1 MVTPSSWTPER
12 TAKALDLW
20 KQGFSAGE
28 ISKLM
33 GGLTRNAVIGKLN
46 RIGAP
51 CRSGM
56 ARNVAA
62 RVNGPKNV
70 DSVWTA
76 QVVREMTRLY
86 VEEGYSTIA
95 IGAQLG
101 ITRQAVA
108 SKLTRLGV
116 RLERINRPRIRPDR
130 PVSTVARPRLIV
142 ADPWASIGPTVSLM
156 ELHSHSC
163 RWPIG
168 EDYCGAKKE
177 RGSYCGHHA
186 AIGYTGI
193 PVMKPKRPHGA
204 ERRG

>member
-1 MVTPSSWTPER
+1 MTPSSWTPER

-28 ISKLM
+28 IANLI
-33 GGLTRNAVIGKLN
+33 GGVTRNAVIGKLN

-51 CRSGM
+51 ARTGQ
-56 ARNVAA
+56 ARNIAA
-62 RVNGPKNV
+62 RINGPKNA
-70 DSVWTA
+70 DPAWTP
-76 QVVREMTRLY
+76 QVVREVTRLY
-86 VEEGYSTIA
+86 LEEGLTTIL
-95 IGAQLG
+95 IGARLG

-116 RLERINRPRIRPDR
+116 RLERINRPKIKPLRE
-130 PVSTVARPRLIV
+130 PVTTPRPRLIV
-142 ADPWASIGPTVSLM
+142 ADPWAPIGPTVDLM
-156 ELHSHSC
+156 DLHSHSC

-168 EDYCGAKKE
+168 EGYCGAEKS

-186 AIGYTGI
+186 AIAYTGF
-193 PVMKPKRPHGA
+193 PALKPNRPHGV

>member
-1 MVTPSSWTPER
+1 MTPSSWTPER
-12 TAKALDLW
+12 TEKALGLW

-28 ISKLM
+28 ISKLL

-51 CRSGM
+51 SRSGT

-70 DSVWTA
+70 DNVWTA
-76 QVVREMTRLY
+76 QVIREMTRLY
-86 VEEGYSTIA
+86 LDEGYSTVA

-130 PVSTVARPRLIV
+130 PVSTAPRPRLVV
-142 ADPWASIGPTVSLM
+142 ADPWAAIGPTVSLM

-168 EDYCGAKKE
+168 DDYCGAQKT
-177 RGSYCGHHA
+177 RGSYCSHHA

-193 PVMKPKRPHGA
+193 PVMKPKRPHGM

>member
-1 MVTPSSWTPER
+1 MTPSSWTPER
-12 TAKALDLW
+12 TEKALDLW
-20 KQGFSAGE
+20 KKGFSAGE

-51 CRSGM
+51 CRSGA

-116 RLERINRPRIRPDR
+116 RLERVNRPRIRPDR
-130 PVSTVARPRLIV
+130 PVSTVPRPRLIV
-142 ADPWASIGPTVSLM
+142 ADPWAPIGPTVSLM
-156 ELHSHSC
+156 DLHAHSC